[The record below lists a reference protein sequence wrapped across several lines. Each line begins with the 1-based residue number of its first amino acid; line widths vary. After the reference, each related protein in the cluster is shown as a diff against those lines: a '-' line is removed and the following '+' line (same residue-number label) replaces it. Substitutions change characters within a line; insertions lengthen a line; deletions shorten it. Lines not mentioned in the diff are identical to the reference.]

1 MTETELVP
9 DLDTFVA
16 EMVADDAP
24 RLFAVVQVHDN
35 TDADIAAWGL
45 AFPDHAEVVLANGGT
60 RMRLRSPERAA
71 RLLSRPPATDARLV
85 WVTDGVPERRA
96 LPDLT
101 GR

>member
-1 MTETELVP
+1 MTETQLVP
-9 DLDTFVA
+9 DLDAFVA

-45 AFPDHAEVVLANGGT
+45 AFPHHAEVVSTSGGT

-71 RLLSRPPATDARLV
+71 RLLSRPPSVDARLV
-85 WVTDGVPERRA
+85 WVTDPPR
-96 LPDLT
+96 
-101 GR
+101 